1 VNPSIFRAYSVRGV
15 VGRDLDA
22 ADMRALGQALG
33 SAVLEGGGRT
43 VAVGHDVRTHSP
55 ALAQALVEGLCA
67 AGAEV
72 LFLGLVPTPV
82 LNFATDLLGADAGV
96 AVTASHNPPDENGLK
111 VRTDRTLLQPDLLA
125 LRARAEEGRLRSG
138 RGRIRRETVKE
149 TYLGQVCARVRG
161 TPFGLRTVVDAG
173 NGTNGPWAR
182 ALLERLGCAVTV
194 LHGEPDGTFPHRSP
208 NPLDP
213 GSLAALQE
221 AVRRQGVDLG
231 LAYDGDGDRLVVV
244 DDRGEVVWA
253 DRVLALLARQVL
265 AERPGAKVVHEV
277 LCTQALA
284 DDVRA
289 HGGVPIPSP
298 VGYALV
304 HERMREVGAVL
315 AGEMAGHF
323 FFDDPQFRF
332 DDALLATAR
341 VVERVAQAGQPLSRL
356 LADLPVYY
364 TSPERR
370 IPCPD
375 GEKERVVRTLER
387 FYRGRRPVDTLDG
400 VRVQFEE
407 GWGLVRASQT
417 QPALSM
423 RFEARSPEAL
433 AAIEAEL
440 TAQVRAALGD
450 HAGDHE

>member
-1 VNPSIFRAYSVRGV
+1 MNPAIFRAYSIRGV

-22 ADMRALGQALG
+22 ADVRALGQALG
-33 SAVLEGGGRT
+33 SALLERGRGT
-43 VAVGHDVRTHSP
+43 VAVGHDVRLHSP

-72 LFLGLVPTPV
+72 RFLGLVPTPV

-111 VRTDRTLLQPDLLA
+111 IRTDRTLLRPDLLT

-138 RGRIRRETVKE
+138 RGRAQREEVRE
-149 TYLGQVCARVRG
+149 TYLGQVCARVQG
-161 TPFGLRTVVDAG
+161 LPFGLRAVVDAG

-182 ALLERLGCAVTV
+182 ALLERLGCTVTL
-194 LHGEPDGTFPHRSP
+194 LHGEPDGSFPHRSP

-213 GSLAALQE
+213 GSLTALQE
-221 AVRRQGVDLG
+221 AVRAQGADLG

-253 DRVLALLARQVL
+253 DRILALLARRVL
-265 AERPGAKVVHEV
+265 AERPGARVVHEV

-289 HGGVPIPSP
+289 HGGVPVPSP

-323 FFDDPQFRF
+323 FFDDPQFHF

-341 VVERVAQAGQPLSRL
+341 VVEMVARAGQPLSRL
-356 LADLPVYY
+356 LADLPVYC

-375 GEKERVVRTLER
+375 GKKEAVVAALER
-387 FYRGRRPVDTLDG
+387 AYRGRRPVETLDG

-423 RFEARSPEAL
+423 RFEARTPEAL

-440 TAQVRAALGD
+440 AARVQEVLR
-450 HAGDHE
+450 DHE

>member
-1 VNPSIFRAYSVRGV
+1 MNPSIFRAYSIRGV

-22 ADMRALGQALG
+22 ADVRALGQALG
-33 SAVLEGGGRT
+33 SALLERGRGT
-43 VAVGHDVRTHSP
+43 VAVGHDVRLHSP

-72 LFLGLVPTPV
+72 RFLGLVPTPV

-111 VRTDRTLLQPDLLA
+111 IRTDRTLLQRDLLA
-125 LRARAEEGRLRSG
+125 LHARAEGGRLRSG
-138 RGRIRRETVKE
+138 RGRVHREAVKE
-149 TYLGQVCARVRG
+149 TYLGQVCARVQG
-161 TPFGLRTVVDAG
+161 IPLGLRTIVDAG
-173 NGTNGPWAR
+173 SGTNGPWAQ
-182 ALLERLGCAVTV
+182 ALLERLGCAVTL
-194 LHGEPDGTFPHRSP
+194 LHGEPDGAFPHRSP

-213 GSLAALQE
+213 GSLQALQE
-221 AVRRQGVDLG
+221 AVRSQGADLG

-244 DDRGEVVWA
+244 DDQGEVVWA
-253 DRVLALLARQVL
+253 DRILALLARRVL
-265 AERPGAKVVHEV
+265 AEQPGARVVHEV

-289 HGGVPIPSP
+289 HGGVPVPSP

-304 HERMREVGAVL
+304 HERMREAGAVL

-323 FFDDPQFRF
+323 FFRDPQFRF

-341 VVERVAQAGQPLSRL
+341 VVEMVAQAGRPLSRL
-356 LADLPVYY
+356 LAELPVYH

-370 IPCPD
+370 VFCPD
-375 GEKERVVRTLER
+375 ERKEEVVAALER
-387 FYRGRRPVDTLDG
+387 AYQGRRPVDTLDG
-400 VRVQFEE
+400 VRIQFEA

-423 RFEARSPEAL
+423 RFEARTSEAL
-433 AAIEAEL
+433 AAIEEEV
-440 TAQVRAALGD
+440 TAQVRAVLEGPREAAL
-450 HAGDHE
+450 

>member
-1 VNPSIFRAYSVRGV
+1 MNPSIFRAYSIRGV
-15 VGRDLDA
+15 VGRDLNPEDV
-22 ADMRALGQALG
+22 RALGQALG

-43 VAVGHDVRTHSP
+43 VAVGHDARTHSP
-55 ALAQALVEGLCA
+55 TLAQALVEGLCA
-67 AGAEV
+67 AGADV
-72 LFLGLVPTPV
+72 AFLGLVPTPV
-82 LNFATDLLGADAGV
+82 LNFATDLLGAAAGV
-96 AVTASHNPPDENGLK
+96 AVTASHNPPNENGLK
-111 VRTDRTLLQPDLLA
+111 IRTDRTLMRSDLLA
-125 LRARAEEGRLRSG
+125 LHARARDGQLRSG
-138 RGRIRRETVKE
+138 RGRARREVVME

-161 TPFGLRTVVDAG
+161 APLGLRAVVDAG
-173 NGTNGPWAR
+173 NGTNGPWAKT
-182 ALLERLGCAVTV
+182 LLERLGCQVKI

-213 GSLAALQE
+213 GALEALRE
-221 AVRRQGVDLG
+221 AVRTEGAHLG

-244 DDRGEVVWA
+244 DEQGEVAWA
-253 DRVLALLARQVL
+253 DRILALLARRVL
-265 AERPGAKVVHEV
+265 AGRPGARVVHEV

-304 HERMREVGAVL
+304 HEKMREVGAVL

-323 FFDDPQFRF
+323 FFADPLFRF

-341 VVERVAQAGQPLSRL
+341 VVEMVAQAGCPLSHL
-356 LADLPVYY
+356 LADLPVYC

-370 IPCPD
+370 IFCPD
-375 GEKERVVRTLER
+375 EEKERVVAALER
-387 FYRGRRPVDTLDG
+387 AYRGKRPVDTLDG
-400 VRVQFEE
+400 VRVQFDE

-423 RFEARSPEAL
+423 RFEARTPETL
-433 AAIEAEL
+433 AAIEEEIM
-440 TAQVRAALGD
+440 AQVRALLE
-450 HAGDHE
+450 GDHE

>member
-1 VNPSIFRAYSVRGV
+1 MNPSIFRAYSIRGV

-22 ADMRALGQALG
+22 SDVRALGQALG
-33 SAVLEGGGRT
+33 SAVLEAGGHT
-43 VAVGHDVRTHSP
+43 VVVGHDVRVHSP

-67 AGAEV
+67 SGAEV
-72 LFLGLVPTPV
+72 RLLGLVPTPV

-111 VRTDRTLLQPDLLA
+111 VRTDRTLLRSDLLA
-125 LRARAEEGRLRSG
+125 LRARAEGGRLRTGKG
-138 RGRIRRETVKE
+138 RVHREEVRE

-161 TPFGLRTVVDAG
+161 VPLGLRTVVDAG
-173 NGTNGPWAR
+173 NGTNGPWAQ
-182 ALLERLGCAVTV
+182 ALLERLGCQVTL

-213 GSLAALQE
+213 GSLEALQE
-221 AVRRQGVDLG
+221 AVRAERADLG

-244 DDRGEVVWA
+244 DDRAEVVWA

-265 AERPGAKVVHEV
+265 AERPGARVVHEV

-289 HGGVPIPSP
+289 HGGVPILSP

-323 FFDDPQFRF
+323 FFADPQFRF

-341 VVERVAQAGQPLSRL
+341 VVETVARAGRPLSHL
-356 LADLPVYY
+356 LADLPAYC

-370 IPCPD
+370 IPCSD
-375 GEKERVVRTLER
+375 GKKERVVAALARV
-387 FYRGRRPVDTLDG
+387 YRGQRPVDTLDG

-417 QPALSM
+417 QAALSM
-423 RFEARSPEAL
+423 RFEARTPEAL
-433 AAIEAEL
+433 AAIEAEI
-440 TAQVRAALGD
+440 TAHVRALMGGEERA
-450 HAGDHE
+450 